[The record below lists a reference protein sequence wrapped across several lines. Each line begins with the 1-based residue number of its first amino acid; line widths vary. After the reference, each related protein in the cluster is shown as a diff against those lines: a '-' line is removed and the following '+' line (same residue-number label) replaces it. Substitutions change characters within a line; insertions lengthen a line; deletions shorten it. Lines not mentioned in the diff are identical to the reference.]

1 MAGSCLAL
9 ANWPWSRQMANWR
22 TGKLEELQLELP
34 TQIQSKPR
42 RERSLSWPHG
52 QRWFKTIKYRK
63 SMKWPK
69 MLRSSLL
76 FGVPLKIKLK
86 KKNCTNAINQMVMCQ
101 SIIIV
106 CGCLVRLKGVG

>member
-1 MAGSCLAL
+1 
-9 ANWPWSRQMANWR
+9 
-22 TGKLEELQLELP
+22 
-34 TQIQSKPR
+34 
-42 RERSLSWPHG
+42 
-52 QRWFKTIKYRK
+52 
-63 SMKWPK
+63 MKWPK

-106 CGCLVRLKGVG
+106 CGSLVRLKGVG